1 MLSTWRRAKHTA
13 RYVCIL
19 TKQPIPWGQ
28 GGNMESPVWEI
39 SILLQKEGFSSS
51 KMFCEIETKPLFV
64 MYYSKIE
71 NYFYTIEINESFSM
85 FHRFS
90 MCAHG
95 ADVKMALRTLF
106 PWPTCNVT
114 IKQLPTISLCE
125 LALPASTVKTAFSS
139 RTPKTKMKL
148 VKTKWPRQMI
158 ESLITSSFS
167 RPHMPI
173 QNSVIWQFSYV

>member
-1 MLSTWRRAKHTA
+1 MTKSKTHCQVRLYPNKTTNTVRPRRWHGKSSLRNLNSTVKR
-13 RYVCIL
+13 
-19 TKQPIPWGQ
+19 
-28 GGNMESPVWEI
+28 
-39 SILLQKEGFSSS
+39 GFLKFKNVLWNRNKS
-51 KMFCEIETKPLFV
+51 FV